1 MGEFTTQAGTN
12 EVTDDVETEKKG
24 SLLRFAP
31 LALLVAAIVFVIQM
45 GWHQYLAPDRFFETL
60 SENYVTLTGFVSEN
74 LVLSVLA
81 FMGAYIIATALSLPG
96 AGILSILGGLL
107 FGVWVGTAAVVIAAT
122 IGATLIFTIAKSAVG
137 DFLQRRAKGFVKKV
151 EEGFKENA
159 FSYLLLLRLIPAV
172 PFFVLNIL
180 PSIFNMPLRTYV
192 LATFIGIIPG
202 SIAYVS
208 AGNGAGAIIRA
219 GGEVNLSGLLLQ
231 PAVLF
236 PIIALA
242 VLAMIPVIYKAATG
256 NKSPVAAAT
265 AQD

>member
-1 MGEFTTQAGTN
+1 MSQPPTSAGTRDATN
-12 EVTDDVETEKKG
+12 TIETGKRR
-24 SLLRFAP
+24 SLMRFAP
-31 LALLVAAIVFVIQM
+31 LALLLAAIVFVVQM
-45 GWHQYLAPDRFFETL
+45 GWHEYLAPDRFFATL
-60 SENYVTLTGFVSEN
+60 SENYVTLTGFVAEN

-81 FMGAYIIATALSLPG
+81 FMGVYIIATALSLPG

-107 FGVWVGTAAVVIAAT
+107 FGVWIGTAAVVVAAT
-122 IGATLIFTIAKSAVG
+122 IGATLIFLIAKSAVG

-242 VLAMIPVIYKAATG
+242 VLAMIPVIYKTVTG
-256 NKSPVAAAT
+256 NKSPVAAAP
-265 AQD
+265 AQE